1 MTRQPA
7 YTSVS
12 TVRLSDS
19 ENLPTPATAL
29 FVNQHGTVS
38 VLTADG
44 TVRHYDDV
52 RPNTYLSGPILRV
65 NKTGTSI
72 TEVFALR

>member
-1 MTRQPA
+1 MSQHPA

-12 TVRLSDS
+12 TVRLSDD
-19 ENLPTPATAL
+19 ENLPTPAKAL

-38 VLTADG
+38 VLAADG
-44 TVRHYDDV
+44 TIKRYDNV
-52 RPNTYLSGPILRV
+52 QPNSYLHGPILRV
-65 NKTGTSI
+65 NKTGTTV